1 MLSEPLVLINQRK
14 EVSLKVDENET
25 LRICI
30 RRVVVGDMLKLH
42 CDVLGRDDHFYIIL
56 YRCFFKAFF

>member
-1 MLSEPLVLINQRK
+1 MLSEPLVLIYQRK

-30 RRVVVGDMLKLH
+30 RRVVVGDMIKLH

-56 YRCFFKAFF
+56 YR